1 MVALAE
7 KISGSEAKFTERMK
21 EQLKDWGIKDATIV
35 NASGLNNSYLGENR
49 PEGTGEND
57 ENQMSA
63 QDVAIVARHL
73 ILDFPEIL
81 DVSST
86 TTQMFGENTQ
96 SPVKNGQ
103 LELDAPRIR
112 EL

>member
-1 MVALAE
+1 
-7 KISGSEAKFTERMK
+7 
-21 EQLKDWGIKDATIV
+21 
-35 NASGLNNSYLGENR
+35 
-49 PEGTGEND
+49 END

-96 SPVKNGQ
+96 LAILQTVDKTLYEAAEMDGANAWQKFKIVTLPAIKPV
-103 LELDAPRIR
+103 LATVI
-112 EL
+112 